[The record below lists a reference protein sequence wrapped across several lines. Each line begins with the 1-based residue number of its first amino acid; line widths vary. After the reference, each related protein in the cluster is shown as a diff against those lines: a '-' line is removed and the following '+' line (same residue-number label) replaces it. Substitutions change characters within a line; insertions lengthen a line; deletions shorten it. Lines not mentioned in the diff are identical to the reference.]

1 MKYMKLGDFEL
12 TIVSDGTFWLD
23 GGAMFGVVPKAL
35 WNRLNPAD
43 ELNRIRLSL
52 SCLLIKTPEHVV
64 IVDTGIGGD
73 FKERFLDLYGVE
85 RGDGLPGALHELGIA
100 PEDIDYV
107 INTHLH
113 FDHCGGNT
121 KKHGKTFIPTFSRAR
136 YIIQE
141 LEWDDAHHTNERTKA
156 SYMKRHFEPIE
167 AASQLMLVDG
177 DHEVIPGITVR
188 HTNGHT
194 RGHQS
199 VLIESGGKKAM
210 YLGDLIPTTAHI
222 KIPYIM
228 GYDLFPVDILKKKK
242 EILDM
247 AAREHWLLIF
257 EHDPRVSFGYV
268 QEQNGQMVFQRA
280 D

>member
-1 MKYMKLGDFEL
+1 
-12 TIVSDGTFWLD
+12 
-23 GGAMFGVVPKAL
+23 MFGVVPKAL
-35 WNRLNPAD
+35 WNRIAPAD
-43 ELNRIRLSL
+43 DLNRIKLSL
-52 SCLLIKTPEHVV
+52 SCLVIKTPEHTV

-73 FKERFLDLYGVE
+73 IKDRYRDLYRVE
-85 RGDGLPGALHELGIA
+85 RDVGLAEGLQEIGFA
-100 PEDIDYV
+100 PEDVDYV

-121 KKHGKTFIPTFSRAR
+121 MKQGDAFVPAFRRAK

-141 LEWDDAHHTNERTKA
+141 LEWYDAHHTNERTKA
-156 SYMKRHFEPIE
+156 SYLKQQYEPI
-167 AASQLMLVDG
+167 AVAGQLMLVDG
-177 DHEVIPGITVR
+177 DHEVIPGISVTR
-188 HTNGHT
+188 TNGHT

-228 GYDLFPVDILKKKK
+228 GYDLFPIDILKKKK
-242 EILDM
+242 EILGM
-247 AAREHWLLIF
+247 AAREHWLLVF
-257 EHDPRVSFGYV
+257 EHDPRVSFGFV
-268 QEQNGQMVFQRA
+268 EEQDGHMVFQRA